1 MWDVTAVGDIAADLV
16 MADLASPVLPGR
28 ESIVADARL
37 ALGGATAI
45 FAAAAARLGLRVRLI
60 GAVGDDT
67 FGRFARDELARA
79 GVGTALVRTE
89 RGATTAVTVS
99 LSGPADRALITHL
112 GTIATFAAADI
123 PDAAWEKTRHLHIS
137 SFFLQHAL
145 QPDCTALFQRAR
157 ARGIA
162 TSLDTGDDPTD
173 RWDSG
178 IWEALAAVDM
188 LFPNER
194 EATRLCGTT
203 DPDTALALL
212 AARVPEVAMKRGG
225 AGAVAVVA
233 GQRWETPAFAVP
245 SMDTTGAGDVFDA
258 GYLWGRLNGQSPH
271 ECLRRGAA
279 AGALATTWLGGQGAR
294 LTARA
299 VEELMA
305 SCGAQKGVAIGRQ
318 G

>member
-1 MWDVTAVGDIAADLV
+1 MWDITAIGDIAVDLI

-28 ESIVADARL
+28 ETTVADARL

-45 FAAAAARLGLRVRLI
+45 FAAAAARLGLRVRLV

-67 FGRFARDELARA
+67 FGRFALGELEGA
-79 GVGTALVRTE
+79 GVDTALVRTE

-112 GTIATFAAADI
+112 GTIATFGAADI
-123 PDAAWEKTRHLHIS
+123 PDTAWDETRHLHVS

-145 QPDCTALFQRAR
+145 RPDCAAQFQRAR

-162 TSLDTGDDPTD
+162 TSLDTGDDPAD
-173 RWDSG
+173 CWDSG
-178 IWEALAAVDM
+178 IREALAAVDL

-194 EATRLCGTT
+194 EATRLCGTP
-203 DPDTALALL
+203 DPDAALALL

-225 AGAVAVVA
+225 AGAVAIVA
-233 GQRWETPAFAVP
+233 GQRWETPAFAVQ
-245 SMDTTGAGDVFDA
+245 SVDTTGAGDVFDA
-258 GYLWGRLNGQSPH
+258 GYLWGRLDGRPPH

-279 AGALATTWLGGQGAR
+279 AGALATTWLGGQGER

-299 VEELMA
+299 VDELMA
-305 SCGAQKGVAIGRQ
+305 SCEGQKGAAIGRQ